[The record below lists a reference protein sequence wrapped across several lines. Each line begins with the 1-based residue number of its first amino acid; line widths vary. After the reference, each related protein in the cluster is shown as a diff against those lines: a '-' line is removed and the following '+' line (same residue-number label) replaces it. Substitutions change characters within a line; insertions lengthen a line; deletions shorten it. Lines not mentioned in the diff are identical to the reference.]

1 MNFDTILSKRPVD
14 QTTHVQQA
22 LRRLK
27 YLHTSLANPKAS
39 SLKPLQTTSTP
50 PPINGLDLPAD
61 EERDDF
67 EDQNAVDKRCFL
79 ALSPDELREEDLK
92 RSKLISR
99 QRCGWRP
106 VRKGRAPLTS
116 PTAYFNPTFH
126 PLSTRKKSPWDRKTR
141 QGSIQ
146 RKTSL
151 TTTDRKA
158 KSAPASG
165 GLPTLNPEQFDCVQC
180 FANEMERLQQS
191 EGPEFN
197 TNIKINRVT
206 FSARPKPK
214 ENQNKYSRASNKL
227 ISEKTFS
234 IPQSLYGGWG
244 VRSRRR
250 NSQVTQKKSRNKRGS
265 ELDVTSEFQTLRIEP
280 RSTPEGWGS
289 SRSGQEMLLPPPP
302 APPTPIRQIDIK
314 MPEGYLVQYRL
325 QPVA

>member
-1 MNFDTILSKRPVD
+1 MSFDTILSKRPVD

-50 PPINGLDLPAD
+50 PPIKGLDLPGD
-61 EERDDF
+61 EEKDNF
-67 EDQNAVDKRCFL
+67 EDQNAADKRCFL
-79 ALSPDELREEDLK
+79 ALSPDELREKDLK
-92 RSKLISR
+92 RSQLISR

-126 PLSTRKKSPWDRKTR
+126 PLSTRKESPWDRKTR
-141 QGSIQ
+141 EGSVQ
-146 RKTSL
+146 RKNTL
-151 TTTDRKA
+151 TAKDRKA

-180 FANEMERLQQS
+180 FANEMERLHQN

-214 ENQNKYSRASNKL
+214 ETQTRAPNKL
-227 ISEKTFS
+227 ISETTFT

-250 NSQVTQKKSRNKRGS
+250 NTKATHRKSRNKRGS
-265 ELDVTSEFQTLRIEP
+265 ELDVTTEFQTLRIEP
-280 RSTPEGWGS
+280 RNTPEGWGR
-289 SRSGQEMLLPPPP
+289 SRGGQEMMFPPPP